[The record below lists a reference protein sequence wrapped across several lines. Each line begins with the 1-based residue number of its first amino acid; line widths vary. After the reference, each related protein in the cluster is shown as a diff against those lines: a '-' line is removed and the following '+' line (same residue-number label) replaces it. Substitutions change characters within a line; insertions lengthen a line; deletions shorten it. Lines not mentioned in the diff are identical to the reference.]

1 MMRSHSDIVR
11 ITRAATIEAWVV
23 VLVIALTIWLL
34 KSDILS
40 TALERASDFGIL
52 SGFAAGL
59 LYSTFVTTPLAIG
72 GFIALSETIP
82 IWQIAVFGALGATI
96 MDLVLMREI
105 RSPLSQLLVRAAVGH
120 EVHAFRK
127 VTGFMRWALAIF
139 GGLLIA
145 IPLPTDELGVIFLG
159 ASHLR
164 ALKLVPVI
172 FVADLVGIYGFLEIL
187 RAFT

>member
-1 MMRSHSDIVR
+1 MTRSHSDTAR
-11 ITRAATIEAWVV
+11 LTHAATIEAWIVV
-23 VLVIALTIWLL
+23 FVVALTIWLL
-34 KSDILS
+34 KSGILS
-40 TALERASDFGIL
+40 TALESASDFGVL
-52 SGFAAGL
+52 SGFVAGL

-72 GFIALSETIP
+72 GFIALSETMP

-96 MDLVLMREI
+96 MDLILMREI
-105 RSPLSQLLVRAAVGH
+105 RSPLSQLLVRAAIGH

-127 VTGFMRWALAIF
+127 ATGFMRWVLAIF

-145 IPLPTDELGVIFLG
+145 IPLPTDELGIIFLG

-164 ALKLVPVI
+164 ALQLVPVI
-172 FVADLVGIYGFLEIL
+172 FVADLVGIYGFLEVL